1 MSSTPILAALTGCV
15 REILPP
21 RAAWPQ
27 VAALS
32 PETPEP
38 EQPARR
44 AVQLAMCRR
53 SKGIVTLGFI
63 FNYLYSKCGSFK
75 FWSKESVP
83 VMLMQIK

>member
-1 MSSTPILAALTGCV
+1 MSSTPILAALTLS

-44 AVQLAMCRR
+44 AVQLAICRR
-53 SKGIVTLGFI
+53 SKEIVALEFI
-63 FNYLYSKCGSFK
+63 YNCLYSKCGSF
-75 FWSKESVP
+75 
-83 VMLMQIK
+83 II